1 MPDSH
6 SMTRIPS
13 HCHPTALD
21 GDPTRRTRLPAIH
34 NATASPTRRS
44 LAVHHA
50 ADLLPRPTAG
60 ELIK

>member
-1 MPDSH
+1 MPASH

-21 GDPTRRTRLPAIH
+21 RNPTRRTRLPAIH

-44 LAVHHA
+44 LTVHLAVTR
-50 ADLLPRPTAG
+50 LPRPGAG
-60 ELIK
+60 EL